1 MTADEVRKIAACA
14 EKVGAKRIRINT
26 VCRPAAEDCAC
37 AVFGKQLE
45 KLAAFGQTEKKKT

>member
-14 EKVGAKRIRINT
+14 EKIGAKRIRINT
-26 VCRPAAEDCAC
+26 VCRPAAEDSVS

-45 KLAAFGQTEKKKT
+45 KPAAFDQME